1 MEGFRT
7 IPRSKAND
15 EPQYDDWND
24 SVSGVKVEIEAKFY
38 LPSLDDIRET
48 IKALDGR
55 LHAARVLERNLR
67 FDTVD
72 RALSSNHSLLRL
84 RQDRSSLL
92 TFKHAMSVEERTEIE
107 VGVEDFDTARALLE
121 MLGYEVFFV
130 YEKYRETYALGPCR
144 IMLDELP
151 FGHFIEIEADSLDE
165 VKRTAARLDLPW
177 KKRVKMNYL
186 SLFQSL
192 KQKLKLHFRDATFDN
207 FTGLP
212 AVQPDDLD
220 LKYAQ

>member
-48 IKALDGR
+48 IKALDGH
-55 LHAARVLERNLR
+55 LCSARVLERNLR
-67 FDTVD
+67 FDTAN
-72 RALSSNHSLLRL
+72 RTLSSNHSLLRL
-84 RQDRSSLL
+84 RQDRSALL
-92 TFKHAMSVEERTEIE
+92 TFKHAVSVEERTEIE
-107 VGVEDFDTARALLE
+107 VGVEDFDTTRALLE
-121 MLGYEVFFV
+121 RLGYEVYFI
-130 YEKYRETYALGPCR
+130 YEKYRETYALGPCS

-151 FGHFIEIEADSLDE
+151 FGHFIEIEGNSLDE
-165 VKRTAARLDLPW
+165 VKKTAAKLNLPW
-177 KKRVKMNYL
+177 KKRVRMNYL
-186 SLFQSL
+186 SLFHSL
-192 KQKLKLHFRDATFDN
+192 KQKLQLRFRDATFDN
-207 FTGLP
+207 FSRLP